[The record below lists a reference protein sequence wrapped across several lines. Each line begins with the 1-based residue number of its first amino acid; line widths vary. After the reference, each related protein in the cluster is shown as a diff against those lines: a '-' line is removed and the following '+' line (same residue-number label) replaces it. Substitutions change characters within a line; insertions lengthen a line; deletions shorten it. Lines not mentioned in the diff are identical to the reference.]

1 MRLKLYFSGMKDKH
15 QKEYCLHI
23 QEEIQ
28 KKGMTYEEIAIESG
42 LCRETISRM
51 VNGKVNFFAPSL
63 QKLADYLR
71 KDVVELITGKTSEM
85 ILRDS
90 SLIDE
95 EKKAMREQYEKW
107 LSDQKAMTEDAHK
120 EIQRINIVLQEK
132 DENIARLN
140 ETVNTNN
147 SMINY
152 LIEENSKKD
161 AELSELRKEL
171 DELKS
176 RSE

>member
-1 MRLKLYFSGMKDKH
+1 MKDKH

-28 KKGMTYEEIAIESG
+28 KKGMTYEEIAIETG

-51 VNGKVNFFAPSL
+51 VNGKVNFFSPSL

-132 DENIARLN
+132 DENIARLDK
-140 ETVNTNN
+140 TVNTNN

-176 RSE
+176 RSA

>member
-1 MRLKLYFSGMKDKH
+1 MRLKLYFSDMKDKH

-107 LSDQKAMTEDAHK
+107 LSDQKTMTEDAHK

>member
-140 ETVNTNN
+140 KTVNTNN

>member
-1 MRLKLYFSGMKDKH
+1 MKDKH

-23 QEEIQ
+23 QDEIQ

-132 DENIARLN
+132 DENIARLDK
-140 ETVNTNN
+140 TVNTNN